1 MPLPS
6 SAVAF
11 ASFAFVVLAS
21 AFSLGACPAPDRDV
35 VPETHDVRGPV
46 PDAAAPPRADAY
58 VYVARRPHAAVGL
71 VGAHFMTDAD
81 AQRIVDRVADDLES
95 CARRLEQRNEL
106 VEGALQLVAVTGS
119 RGTAEITDVRFAPG
133 GPVAANALEC
143 IVAPLRANAFPAA
156 TKAGVPAVAIEAT
169 WGIVTSANT
178 DAGVDAGRPL

>member
-1 MPLPS
+1 MRLPS
-6 SAVAF
+6 SA
-11 ASFAFVVLAS
+11 LAS
-21 AFSLGACPAPDRDV
+21 AAALALALALVLVGCPSPGRDV
-35 VPETHDVRGPV
+35 VPETHDVRGEA
-46 PDAAAPPRADAY
+46 PDAAAPPRSEGY
-58 VYVARRPHAAVGL
+58 TYVARRPHGAVGL

-95 CARRLEQRNEL
+95 CARRLEQRKEL

-143 IVAPLRANAFPAA
+143 IVAPLRASAFPAA

-169 WGIVTSANT
+169 WGAAPSANT
-178 DAGVDAGRPL
+178 DGGAEAGKPL

>member
-1 MPLPS
+1 VPLPS
-6 SAVAF
+6 SAVAL
-11 ASFAFVVLAS
+11 ASALALAS
-21 AFSLGACPAPDRDV
+21 AFSLTACPTPGRDV
-35 VPETHDVRGPV
+35 VPETHDVRGAV
-46 PDAAAPPRADAY
+46 PDAAAPRAAADAY

-81 AQRIVDRVADDLES
+81 AARIVDRVADDLES

-169 WGIVTSANT
+169 WGIATSANT
-178 DAGVDAGRPL
+178 DAGADAGRPL